1 MDAFVV
7 QPGPRRAPRAPCLRV
22 VPGPLPPPLQASH
35 TLPASVSALLEY
47 KVSPLTVFLRSGT
60 APFTEDRTESQ
71 TGQDTFWSHRASGDE
86 PGLFLSLP
94 PKSSSP

>member
-1 MDAFVV
+1 MPQSGA
-7 QPGPRRAPRAPCLRV
+7 RT
-22 VPGPLPPPLQASH
+22 PPLQASH
-35 TLPASVSALLEY
+35 TLPASMSALLEY

-71 TGQDTFWSHRASGDE
+71 TRQDTFWSHRASGDE

-94 PKSSSP
+94 PKSSHTHDAGLLSYRILHVLK